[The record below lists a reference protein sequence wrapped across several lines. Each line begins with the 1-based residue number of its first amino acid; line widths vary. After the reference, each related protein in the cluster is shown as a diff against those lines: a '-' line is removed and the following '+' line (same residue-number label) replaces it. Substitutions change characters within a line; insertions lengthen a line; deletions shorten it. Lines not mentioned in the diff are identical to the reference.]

1 MGRKAFDFVPVA
13 DLPTKPRESC
23 VTEIRGGYYSVV
35 GISYM
40 KDLFDENA
48 EYIDVFKFAGGTQ
61 RLIDF
66 SLVKR
71 KIALCHD
78 YDILVST
85 GGFTE
90 RVLVTINRNGRF
102 GMVSDPLETFEKYL
116 DEAKSLGFD
125 VVEISDGLIKGKIS
139 LQTRLEMTRLA
150 KKYGLRAKPEVS
162 AAYGIKM
169 GQKVDVDSKKLI
181 AEAKDFL
188 SAGAWKIMIES
199 EGITENVGGEENWK
213 KDVIFDVVKG
223 LDIKKL
229 MFEGADPEVFQ
240 WYVRNFGTCVN
251 FFIDHSQITE
261 LTLAR
266 RKVWAKKAL
275 WDSWW

>member
-1 MGRKAFDFVPVA
+1 MGRKAFEFVPVE
-13 DLPTKPRESC
+13 DMPPKPREHS

-35 GISYM
+35 GLTYM
-40 KDLFDENA
+40 KDLFSENS

-61 RLIDF
+61 RLLDRSI
-66 SLVKR
+66 VKK

-78 YDILVST
+78 YGILVST

-90 RVLVTINRNGRF
+90 RALVSLNG
-102 GMVSDPLETFEKYL
+102 GKMEMVRDPIGTFEKYL
-116 DEAKSLGFD
+116 DEARALGFD
-125 VVEISDGLIKGKIS
+125 IVEISDGLIKGKIG
-139 LQTRLEMTRLA
+139 LPQRIEMTKIA
-150 KKYGLRAKPEVS
+150 KKYGILAKPEVS

-169 GQKVDVDSKKLI
+169 GQDVEVDPGQLI
-181 AEAKDFL
+181 SEAREFL
-188 SAGAWKIMIES
+188 KNGAWKIMIES
-199 EGITENVGGEENWK
+199 EGITENVGDESRWK
-213 KDVIFDVVKG
+213 KDVIFELVKN
-223 LDIKKL
+223 LDLKKL

-240 WYVRNFGTCVN
+240 WYIRNFGTGVN

-266 RKVWAKKAL
+266 RKVWVKKAT